1 MPLRIRVRGP
11 SGQSTATFGDDA
23 TIETLRKQIADLTS
37 LSSFDVK
44 CGYPPKPLDL
54 DQYEATTLL
63 SDVDVK
69 LNGEQLLVTRA
80 DSGTNS
86 GTPTSNTVTTKPQ
99 TNPLRNETSPSK
111 PPNKAGSSKV
121 DHPSSKAALEE
132 PPVPLSLTRKEKK
145 EMTDPPEVFVP
156 DLGGTLVLRVMP
168 DDNSCLFRAISLA
181 VLSDLDAVTE
191 LRSIVAETIQKD
203 PITFNKAVL
212 DNKDP
217 DRYCKWIRS
226 QDSWGGQ
233 IELLIL
239 SQHFGVEICSI
250 DVQSLRLDRYNEG
263 APKQCILVYSG
274 IHYDTIAL
282 SFPGEPPEKDLKQ
295 FEDFVKEEV
304 LPKAL
309 ELCGK
314 LQERHYFTDTSGFQ
328 LQCTDCGAKLVG
340 ERGAQQHA
348 AATGHYNFGEA
359 D

>member
-1 MPLRIRVRGP
+1 MPIRVRIRGP
-11 SGQSTATFGDDA
+11 SGQSTASFDDNA
-23 TIETLRKQIADLTS
+23 TVDILRKQITEATS
-37 LSSFDVK
+37 LPSFDVK
-44 CGYPPKPLDL
+44 YGYPPKVLYL
-54 DQYEATTLL
+54 DQYDSNRFL
-63 SDVDVK
+63 SDLDVK
-69 LNGEQLLVTRA
+69 LNGEQLLVTRTETTS
-80 DSGTNS
+80 DTQTS
-86 GTPTSNTVTTKPQ
+86 TPTTTFQ
-99 TNPLRNETSPSK
+99 TGSTKYQSSIVPSSSK
-111 PPNKAGSSKV
+111 PASSKTR
-121 DHPSSKAALEE
+121 PQSSRPPLTE
-132 PPVPLSLTRKEKK
+132 PQAPLSLARKERK
-145 EMTDPPEVFVP
+145 EMSDPPEIFVP

-217 DRYCKWIRS
+217 NKYCQWIRS

-239 SQHFGVEICSI
+239 SQHFGIEICSI
-250 DVQSLRLDRYNEG
+250 DVQSLRVDKYNEG
-263 APKQCILVYSG
+263 ASKRCIVVYSG

-282 SFPGEPPEKDLKQ
+282 AFPGEPPEKDLKQ
-295 FEDFVKEEV
+295 FEDFIKDEV
-304 LPKAL
+304 LPQAL
-309 ELCGK
+309 ELCKK

-328 LQCTDCGAKLVG
+328 LLCMDCGARLIG